1 MASSPANEAPP
12 GDEAPPASDIMDEG
26 QAPLTNGD
34 APKKTSGILFGCGYC
49 CYCCGLT
56 CGLTI
61 LLAPSVLLLGWVV
74 PQNWK
79 YEESSRLH
87 YLNTWG
93 IGAAVWGTVWTLFA
107 IALIF
112 GLVTGVVHKPPP
124 PFKDHDLILPNVPS
138 SRGLDPSDFQ
148 DVFEWTWMRLV
159 KVLALFGQVTL
170 NITFI
175 GYNAYSLPTR
185 DPDEPL
191 NQAKHAVSWF
201 ETGLIG
207 FYILMLCVFLSKAVC
222 NASAQAFGVRKSM
235 QFLSIFSV
243 LKAISLANPMKMMQR
258 LRKNYRV
265 QGFGGALASAV
276 GLFFFVPSAIA
287 SVLVKLA
294 QVDFVTRDLYWT
306 WTWWNFL
313 QLAGFINN
321 LASLGPDMT
330 TVRLAAVWQFL
341 ELDSRGADPWLE
353 ALCRKLVRHYGF
365 SRGMMYV
372 LTISEVDIY
381 KLLNMNNRKPQARLR
396 HRSQV
401 APHPGHETPPCIQPN
416 EDGTTSAMNTQ
427 SHT

>member
-1 MASSPANEAPP
+1 MASSPGDEAPP
-12 GDEAPPASDIMDEG
+12 ENEAPPASDIMDEG
-26 QAPLTNGD
+26 QAPLTDGD
-34 APKKTSGILFGCGYC
+34 APKIPFVARC
-49 CYCCGLT
+49 CRI
-56 CGLTI
+56 TI
-61 LLAPSVLLLGWVV
+61 FLIPSVWLLGWVV

-93 IGAAVWGTVWTLFA
+93 IGAALWGTFFA
-107 IALIF
+107 IFAIYF
-112 GLVTGVVHKPPP
+112 VFYKPAP
-124 PFKDHDLILPNVPS
+124 PFKDHELKQPNVPS

-175 GYNAYSLPTR
+175 GYNFYSLPTR

-191 NQAKHAVSWF
+191 NQAKHAVSWV
-201 ETGLIG
+201 ETGLMG
-207 FYILMLCVFLSKAVC
+207 FFLFFTLFIFLPSAACNRSESAFQLSRFLDFLS
-222 NASAQAFGVRKSM
+222 RY
-235 QFLSIFSV
+235 SV
-243 LKAISLANPMKMMQR
+243 LKAVSLANPMKVMQG
-258 LRKNYRV
+258 LQKNYRV
-265 QGFGGALASAV
+265 KGFGGTLVSVAF
-276 GLFFFVPSAIA
+276 LFFMLPLAIA
-287 SVLVKLA
+287 SVMVKLA
-294 QVDFVTRDLYWT
+294 QVDFVTRDLYWD

-321 LASLGPDMT
+321 LASLGPKMT
-330 TVRLAAVWQFL
+330 TVRVEAVWQFL

-353 ALCRKLVRHYGF
+353 ALCGKLVHHYGF

-372 LTISEVDIY
+372 LTISEVDVY

-416 EDGTTSAMNTQ
+416 EDGTNAAMNTQ